1 MESFL
6 FKDLMMWENM
16 FIEIKVYFKDTQFK
30 AYT

>member
-16 FIEIKVYFKDTQFK
+16 FLEIKVYFKDTQFK
-30 AYT
+30 VYT